1 MKIYERLP
9 WDLATCVPFKR
20 KRDLTWLQV
29 TRISSEVR
37 FGRWFLLFQGW
48 GIWTLLL
55 VVKTNI
61 HREFLVVGFS
71 GTMWPQRTWL
81 INVKMLL
88 HGDSQTHMTLISWLN
103 ICGFTDLMFGK
114 SHQPVVFCF
123 LHFRNILT
131 GWPSSWIINSSTHRT
146 QWDWYMI
153 YVPVGSCRVNIPIC
167 RPWVDFD
174 GKLQGKCA
182 NLPTFGWFGW

>member
-9 WDLATCVPFKR
+9 WDLATRVPFKR

-29 TRISSEVR
+29 TRISSQVR

-81 INVKMLL
+81 INVYKNASTFPNTHDPDFMLKYL
-88 HGDSQTHMTLISWLN
+88 WIYRLDVWEIPPTS
-103 ICGFTDLMFGK
+103 CFR
-114 SHQPVVFCF
+114 F

-131 GWPSSWIINSSTHRT
+131 GWPSSWIINSSTHRI

-153 YVPVGSCRVNIPIC
+153 YVPVG
-167 RPWVDFD
+167 
-174 GKLQGKCA
+174 
-182 NLPTFGWFGW
+182 